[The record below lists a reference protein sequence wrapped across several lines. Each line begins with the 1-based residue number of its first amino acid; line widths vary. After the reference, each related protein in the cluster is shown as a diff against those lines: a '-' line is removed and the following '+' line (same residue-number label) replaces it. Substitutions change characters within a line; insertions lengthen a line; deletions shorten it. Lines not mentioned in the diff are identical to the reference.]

1 MNSGVHVT
9 KDTLQINLQ
18 HTISPRSKEKQ
29 QQTKAID
36 KAFFTQAVALSAL
49 YTTDP
54 DFTDL
59 IHKYDSSM
67 TISDELEKAGLS
79 LCLAQVQRMYDS
91 NGRSVANLKLSHVS
105 LALLKNT
112 YKEKDLI
119 SLFLRK
125 PKRYGW
131 WFDL

>member
-1 MNSGVHVT
+1 M
-9 KDTLQINLQ
+9 
-18 HTISPRSKEKQ
+18 SPRSKEKQ

-67 TISDELEKAGLS
+67 AISDVLEKASLS

-105 LALLKNT
+105 LTMLKNT

-125 PKRYGW
+125 PKKYGW